1 MRTHKFRLYEAGQ
14 TPLASLRELLTELR
28 MGNFPPGPDGK
39 FEVWVDRGLYAP
51 EDLRLLSGA
60 LVIHEVDPFPYGTGY
75 PERPG
80 QVPEDAFPVN
90 AAAIPPSVY
99 ALRCWWNET
108 AQVVLRRPQK
118 KVDPAADAARAAKTE
133 RDLSED
139 G

>member
-14 TPLASLRELLTELR
+14 APLQHLRDLLTELM
-28 MGNFPPGPDGK
+28 MGNFPPSPDGK
-39 FEVWVDRGLYAP
+39 FEVWVDRGLLGP
-51 EDLRLLSGA
+51 EDLERLPG
-60 LVIHEVDPFPYGTGY
+60 LVVHEVDPFPYGTGY

-90 AAAIPPSVY
+90 AGAIKLAVF

-118 KVDPAADAARAAKTE
+118 PNPAADAARAAGIE